1 MVKKFKEFSTG
12 GFAMGSIDS
21 VTPVVSLGP
30 TDRPPESAKRRGDT
44 RMIGLKD
51 ANQSPFKK
59 KIINKLKKPVDDY
72 LKSKEKKEY
81 AAGMEGPGMGTY
93 SPMSDL
99 SADTKVNKKIKESVL
114 YKHMV
119 TNKIIKG

>member
-1 MVKKFKEFSTG
+1 MPKSFKEFSTG

-72 LKSKEKKEY
+72 LKSKEKKEND
-81 AAGMEGPGMGTY
+81 PGMTGRGIGTY
-93 SPMSDL
+93 SPISDL
-99 SADTKVNKKIKESVL
+99 SSSKKIKESVL
-114 YKHMV
+114 YKHMIDK
-119 TNKIIKG
+119 KIIKD

>member
-1 MVKKFKEFSTG
+1 MPKSFKEFSTG

-51 ANQSPFKK
+51 
-59 KIINKLKKPVDDY
+59 
-72 LKSKEKKEY
+72 
-81 AAGMEGPGMGTY
+81 
-93 SPMSDL
+93 
-99 SADTKVNKKIKESVL
+99 
-114 YKHMV
+114 
-119 TNKIIKG
+119 

>member
-1 MVKKFKEFSTG
+1 MPKSFKEFSTG

-51 ANQSPFKK
+51 GNQSPFKK

-72 LKSKEKKEY
+72 LKSKEKKENGL
-81 AAGMEGPGMGTY
+81 GMTGRGIGTY
-93 SPMSDL
+93 SPISDL
-99 SADTKVNKKIKESVL
+99 SSSKKIKESVL
-114 YKHMV
+114 YKHMIDK
-119 TNKIIKG
+119 KIIKD

>member
-1 MVKKFKEFSTG
+1 MPKSFKEFSTG

-44 RMIGLKD
+44 RMIGLKV

-59 KIINKLKKPVDDY
+59 KIIDKLKKP
-72 LKSKEKKEY
+72 LQQQ
-81 AAGMEGPGMGTY
+81 
-93 SPMSDL
+93 L
-99 SADTKVNKKIKESVL
+99 QQLIKEL
-114 YKHMV
+114 QRKLERQL
-119 TNKIIKG
+119 KIILPKQQLQRVNQLLVQVVLLVQNLY